1 MRLRITNI
9 AQRFKRLVFGDIANL
24 CEANIVL
31 TAGLHIQ
38 RIRQLG
44 TVESLGEA
52 EFRAFSQWGEDGI
65 IQYLINKVP
74 IHERSFVEFGVEN
87 YTESNTRFLLL
98 HDNWKGL
105 VIDGSHSHVDFIKR
119 DSISWKH
126 DLTAVC
132 RFITRENI
140 NEILA
145 GSGFSGDI
153 GLLSIDIDGNDYW
166 VWEKIDV
173 IRPRIVICEYNS
185 VFGCEHAVTVPYD
198 AEFERGK
205 AHYCNLYH
213 GASLAALCRLA
224 TGKGYDFVGSN
235 STGTNAFFVRNDL
248 QHGLRT
254 FTATEGYI
262 ESKIRESRNEAG
274 KLTFLTGEDRLRA
287 MQDMPVYRVDSN
299 TTVAIRELM

>member
-1 MRLRITNI
+1 M
-9 AQRFKRLVFGDIANL
+9 RFKRLLFGDIANR
-24 CEANIVL
+24 CETNILL
-31 TAGLHIQ
+31 TAGLHIH

-44 TVESLGEA
+44 TVASLEET

-65 IQYLINKVP
+65 IQYLISKVP
-74 IHERSFVEFGVEN
+74 IHDRSFVEFGVEN
-87 YTESNTRFLLL
+87 YIESNTRFLLL

-105 VIDGSHSHVDFIKR
+105 VIDGSRSHIEFIKH
-119 DSISWKH
+119 DTIYWKH

-145 GSGFSGDI
+145 GNGFSGDI

-254 FTATEGYI
+254 FTAAEGFI
-262 ESKIRESRNEAG
+262 ESRIRESRNEAG
-274 KLTFLTGEDRLRA
+274 MLTFLTGRERLRV
-287 MQDMPVYRVDSN
+287 MQDMPVYKIDSN
-299 TTVAIRELM
+299 TTVSIREIM